1 MCLVLIFLNTIVET
15 IYPEPWNYSFVS
27 ISCSK
32 SPVQSSQ
39 NLKHKFLY
47 WKWPLPP
54 LELFQIFIWFGP
66 TNRPS
71 ASFSFHHLFWYF
83 VSYQCTNSDKK
94 PEQDN
99 GEKKFLLVIW
109 CSASCVYPNFSW
121 SYFGAFIRALSSL
134 SRIFLTKSEHLKAIY
149 MFIRCI
155 FLEIMKHPLHFWTS
169 TEC

>member
-1 MCLVLIFLNTIVET
+1 MTTRAFFKVWFVQCNCWKK
-15 IYPEPWNYSFVS
+15 IYPEPRNYSFVS

-66 TNRPS
+66 TIRPS

-99 GEKKFLLVIW
+99 VKKSFFWWYDVVRHVSIPISHGHT
-109 CSASCVYPNFSW
+109 SAHSFVHY
-121 SYFGAFIRALSSL
+121 
-134 SRIFLTKSEHLKAIY
+134 HH
-149 MFIRCI
+149 
-155 FLEIMKHPLHFWTS
+155 FLEFFLQNLNILKQFICL
-169 TEC
+169 